1 MTSIYNFNDL
11 YTCNKEDVIK
21 IHIIDKKITKDD
33 LLHIFT
39 FTNLKCLALVKND
52 IDEIPDEISNL
63 KKLVNLGITYN
74 NITRLPNGIKD
85 LNLYC
90 LNISENNIDCLQD
103 EIFELQN
110 LEHLLINNNRIT
122 EISKKINKL
131 QNLRNFKNR
140 KC

>member
-1 MTSIYNFNDL
+1 
-11 YTCNKEDVIK
+11 
-21 IHIIDKKITKDD
+21 
-33 LLHIFT
+33 LHIFT
-39 FTNLKCLALVKND
+39 FTNLKCLALVKNE
-52 IDEIPDEISNL
+52 IHEIPDEISNL
-63 KKLVNLGITYN
+63 KKLVNLGISYN
-74 NITRLPNGIKD
+74 NITRLPKSIKD

-131 QNLRNFKNR
+131 QNLRNFKIGNVDSNGSYVLFEINDIIER
-140 KC
+140 LDISNFKYKNN